1 MQVEVTGT
9 RPRALNLPRVNYF
22 TRVPA
27 PSCHESFALGGG
39 VGHDTASDPGQLA
52 LTGRELV
59 VLRLARPPRV
69 LLGLLMLA
77 GIVVAAAITTS
88 WHD

>member
-1 MQVEVTGT
+1 VGSTNSQE
-9 RPRALNLPRVNYF
+9 RFSR
-22 TRVPA
+22 
-27 PSCHESFALGGG
+27 LG
-39 VGHDTASDPGQLA
+39 S
-52 LTGRELV
+52 TGRSGLGSGATMLFGGMPRQAPQMTQDGDEASRLWGV
-59 VLRLARPPRV
+59 VLRLARPPHV